1 MENKQTGDESPELFG
16 AGISVGE
23 EIAREQLAGQL
34 AEQGF
39 NIEDI
44 NEALYSGDTDVYRP
58 RKGRGRGKVNRSA
71 KQRATMPQIRKGGA
85 ARRVHDPAPKRHH
98 RRAGRRYDNPI
109 VTRYVTRTKE
119 VARRGGRKAKGILGK
134 LRKYAL
140 PGSAGITFLAAYS
153 QRATEMEADPVTFKN
168 ADGTPVKGM
177 LQAIMWDVKNFKSA
191 DAMERVKTNAAGII
205 TPAVIGYGVK
215 EFKVAG
221 KYSGLAGDLLMGFA
235 AGTAAKVILDP
246 PVPQRGNVGQAN
258 AAQAAAMQAAAMQAQ
273 RYQAP
278 PERRIEQSYTNKAL
292 PLYSPEGG
300 F

>member
-1 MENKQTGDESPELFG
+1 MGNKITGDFSPDETFD
-16 AGISVGE
+16 AGLAAGE
-23 EIAREQLAGQL
+23 EIAREELAGQL

-39 NIEDI
+39 SVDDI
-44 NEALYSGDTDVYRP
+44 NEALYSEGTDIYRP
-58 RKGRGRGKVNRSA
+58 KKGHRRGKINCSA
-71 KQRATMPQIRKGGA
+71 KQRATMPQFCKGGA
-85 ARRVHDPAPKRHH
+85 ARRVNDPAPKRH
-98 RRAGRRYDNPI
+98 RRRGAVRRYDNPT

-119 VARRGGRKAKGILGK
+119 VARKTGRKAKGMLSK

-168 ADGTPVKGM
+168 TDGTPVKGM

-215 EFKVAG
+215 EFKIAG

-235 AGTAAKVILDP
+235 AGTAAKVVLDP

-258 AAQAAAMQAAAMQAQ
+258 AAQAAAQAAAQM
-273 RYQAP
+273 
-278 PERRIEQSYTNKAL
+278 RRIEAPREQVYTNAAL
-292 PLYSPEGG
+292 PLYAPGG
-300 F
+300 N